1 MASDEVGVTTTPWTT
16 IPPLVLPGR
25 SPVVLEVV
33 VVVGSVVVVV
43 EVVSSAMVV
52 TVVVVDA
59 FDRAIRFE
67 IVTMAATITA
77 NQTAWMARRWI
88 SFRRRVRSSR
98 FRFAAR
104 FWR

>member
-1 MASDEVGVTTTPWTT
+1 MASDGLGATSSTSISVVSR
-16 IPPLVLPGR
+16 GR
-25 SPVVLEVV
+25 SPVASEVV

-43 EVVSSAMVV
+43 VVATVEA
-52 TVVVVDA
+52 VVVVDV

-77 NQTAWMARRWI
+77 NQTAWTRRRWT
-88 SFRRRVRSSR
+88 SFRRRVLSSR
-98 FRFAAR
+98 FFFAAR